1 MSMFQPTRDE
11 ARTFLAEA
19 WRKHRARQPLTPL
32 EAITADIVAAHPEYH
47 LLLETAPAADSRGFL
62 PEGGEANP
70 FLHLHLH
77 LALAEQLSIDQ
88 PPGILAAYQRLLAHH
103 GESMAAQHAAIDC
116 LAETLWRAQRDN
128 APPDGEAYLECVRQR
143 A

>member
-19 WRKHRARQPLTPL
+19 WRKHRAREPLTPL

-47 LLLETAPAADSRGFL
+47 LLLESAPATDAREFL

-88 PPGILAAYQRLLAHH
+88 PPGILAAYQRLLARH
-103 GESMAAQHAAIDC
+103 GEPMAAQHAAIDC

-128 APPDGEAYLECVRQR
+128 APPDGESYLECVRKR

>member
-1 MSMFQPTRDE
+1 MFQPTRDE

-19 WRKHRARQPLTPL
+19 WRKHRSREPLTPL
-32 EAITADIVAAHPEYH
+32 ETITADIVAAHPEYH
-47 LLLETAPAADSRGFL
+47 LLLETAQAEESPEPL

-88 PPGILAAYQRLLAHH
+88 PPGILAVYQRLLARH
-103 GESMAAQHAAIDC
+103 GEPMSAQHAAIEC

-128 APPDGEAYLECVRQR
+128 MSPDGEAYLECLRRR